1 MKITLLKEL
10 LKMIELKSN
19 DEKNELMYWNQLN
32 DIDLYNISINYKDK
46 IECSNEIVKTLV
58 ENYSVEEISNLLNF
72 VIDNRKI
79 LEKKIKSNNKCNLSV
94 DEIQD
99 ISSHIVGMGYETY
112 VHSLNNL
119 DMVEKVKKQVN
130 HCFEYDFDEAIY
142 QKQYKMD
149 VI

>member
-10 LKMIELKSN
+10 LKMVELKLNNENN
-19 DEKNELMYWNQLN
+19 DLMYWNQLN
-32 DIDLYNISINYKDK
+32 DIDLCNINNKGK
-46 IECSNEIVKTLV
+46 NELSNNIVKKLV
-58 ENYSVEEISNLLNF
+58 KNYSIEELTNLLNF
-72 VIDNRKI
+72 IINNRKI
-79 LEKKIKSNNKCNLSV
+79 LESKIKSNNKYNLSV

-99 ISSHIVGMGYETY
+99 VSSYIVGMGYETY
-112 VHSLNNL
+112 THSLNNL
-119 DMVEKVKKQVN
+119 DIIEEVKKQVN